1 MSKRYAWIAL
11 ALGSSVGSSA
21 YAQQTYDADEPGAPT
36 TGEHQQHEGSAAPG
50 QAQPQQPGAQQ
61 QPGIQQPPSVQ
72 QQQPS
77 GAAQAAPDVQQT
89 AGADSAARRS
99 QLQADGVRLSQ
110 LDQQQVMELQQSLQQ
125 AGYYTAEIDGLVGP
139 KTKQALR
146 RFYSEQAQ
154 LAAQGM
160 ILPAGAAALGLDQAE
175 IERVSGQ
182 EEQEGGTDQQ
192 PARTPGGGTYSPQGG
207 GATGMPSP
215 SPSGT
220 PSEGG
225 TANDMNEGDPSDT
238 AAPEMDVD
246 VDVDTDRPGTQQQQP

>member
-61 QPGIQQPPSVQ
+61 QPGIQQ
-72 QQQPS
+72 QQPS
-77 GAAQAAPDVQQT
+77 GAMQAPPDVQQT
-89 AGADSAARRS
+89 AGDDSAARPS

-215 SPSGT
+215 SGT
-220 PSEGG
+220 PSEAG

-246 VDVDTDRPGTQQQQP
+246 VDVDTRRPGTQQQP

>member
-36 TGEHQQHEGSAAPG
+36 TDEHQQHEGTAGPG
-50 QAQPQQPGAQQ
+50 QAQPPDAQHGAQQ
-61 QPGIQQPPSVQ
+61 QQDAQQQPPS
-72 QQQPS
+72 
-77 GAAQAAPDVQQT
+77 GAMQTAPQVQQT
-89 AGADSAARRS
+89 TGSDAAARTS

-110 LDQQQVMELQQSLQQ
+110 LDQQQVMELQQSLQE

-154 LAAQGM
+154 LATQGM

-182 EEQEGGTDQQ
+182 EDQEGGTDQ
-192 PARTPGGGTYSPQGG
+192 PVRTPGGGTYSPQGG

-215 SPSGT
+215 SPSGA
-220 PSEGG
+220 PSEAG
-225 TANDMNEGDPSDT
+225 TPTGANQGDPSDT
-238 AAPEMDVD
+238 AAPDMDVETGAP
-246 VDVDTDRPGTQQQQP
+246 DTEQQQP